1 MMTERKNG
9 KRLENVVEP
18 RGARLDAFLYSHHAL
33 VHAIKTALATG
44 LGVLIGWLLTFVI
57 KDPDWHSEWIVIT
70 VVVVMTMLPNVGGIL
85 LRSIYRL
92 IATVLATL
100 IALGVI
106 IFTDYNP
113 YAIMATM
120 IIGVGVFTFIAQ
132 NKKYRQLGV
141 LSAITLSILLMMPE
155 PRESVILW
163 RSMDILLGAVIALL
177 VSRYVLPIRA
187 TRQLRFHM
195 ADTIE
200 QLAHLFG
207 MAAAEEET
215 PESEYENIEDSIA
228 SGFMAQREALPL
240 AMLEHQQV
248 RRRKASLQHMLRCQR
263 AILGLSRTIRRSYGH
278 TQFGEATISAL
289 EGLQEVRTRIEG
301 QLQEIA
307 ACIRT
312 AVSPQLD
319 AELGIA
325 HSSLKVAMK
334 SATHGASKPTM
345 SPQAFI
351 FAIEEII
358 QVTEL
363 LRKDAS
369 LVSFDLAHASEEPV
383 MPDGSEEREH

>member
-1 MMTERKNG
+1 
-9 KRLENVVEP
+9 
-18 RGARLDAFLYSHHAL
+18 
-33 VHAIKTALATG
+33 
-44 LGVLIGWLLTFVI
+44 
-57 KDPDWHSEWIVIT
+57 
-70 VVVVMTMLPNVGGIL
+70 
-85 LRSIYRL
+85 
-92 IATVLATL
+92 
-100 IALGVI
+100 
-106 IFTDYNP
+106 
-113 YAIMATM
+113 AIMATM

-207 MAAAEEET
+207 MAAAEKET

-307 ACIRT
+307 ACIRA

-351 FAIEEII
+351 
-358 QVTEL
+358 
-363 LRKDAS
+363 
-369 LVSFDLAHASEEPV
+369 
-383 MPDGSEEREH
+383 